1 MKIVAT
7 TLLAAGAALFAY
19 SGTAEA
25 RDYNYGSRYSSGY
38 GGYASGHGRTHDALN
53 HNEFHRQSSHAA
65 AHRYPMT
72 YGQHGGLHQQLNHDR
87 YHDGLRHERSH
98 RPAPSYGRS
107 YYGGL
112 GVYSPW

>member
-7 TLLAAGAALFAY
+7 TLLAAGAALVAS

-25 RDYNYGSRYSSGY
+25 RNYNYGSGYSSGY

-65 AHRYPMT
+65 AHRFPMT
-72 YGQHGGLHQQLNHDR
+72 LGQHGGLHQQLNYDR
-87 YHDGLRHERSH
+87 YHDGLRHEQSH

-107 YYGGL
+107 YYGGS